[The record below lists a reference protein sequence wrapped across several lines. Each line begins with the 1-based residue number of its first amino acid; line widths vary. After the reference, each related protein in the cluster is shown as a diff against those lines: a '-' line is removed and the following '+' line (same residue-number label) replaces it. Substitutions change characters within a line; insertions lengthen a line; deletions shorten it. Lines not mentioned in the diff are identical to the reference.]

1 MRIETTSKTVYQ
13 FDELSDRAKERARDW
28 YRQGMETSDYAE
40 SVIED
45 AARMADL
52 LGINLRGRVARLLG
66 GGTRME
72 PEVYWSGFS
81 HQGQGACFVGSY
93 HYRKGSARAIAA
105 EAPSDWT
112 DRETGKR
119 IENKSNAELNRIAAE
134 LADLQRAHFYRL
146 SANVSPRGGNDCH
159 EMSVSIDVF
168 DGENDADDETADAMR
183 ELLRDFMRWI
193 YRSLESEYE
202 YQMSDAQVDESLR
215 ANEYEFDEDGDRA

>member
-1 MRIETTSKTVYQ
+1 MRIKEEKVYT
-13 FDELSDRAKERARDW
+13 FDELSDDAKERARDW
-28 YRQGMETSDYAE
+28 YREGMETTDYAE
-40 SVIED
+40 NVIED

-52 LGINLRGRVARLLG
+52 LGINLRNRVARLHG

-105 EAPSDWT
+105 ECPSNWI
-112 DRETGKR
+112 DRETNER
-119 IENKSNAELNRIAAE
+119 HENKSNAELNRIAHE
-134 LADLQRAHFYRL
+134 LADVQRAHFFRL
-146 SANVSPRGGNDCH
+146 SARVSHRGNDCH

-168 DGENDADDETADAMR
+168 DGDNDADEDTAETVR

-193 YRSLESEYE
+193 YRGLETEYE
-202 YQMSDAQVDESLR
+202 WQTADEQIDEAIR
-215 ANEYEFDEDGDRA
+215 ANDYEFTEDGRRA